1 MGSQY
6 FEVLVFALVALFIGL
21 RLRSVL
27 GRRTGNE
34 RQPPQ
39 FGAPG
44 VGPGPSNVTP
54 LRPATEPRA
63 VGPIVDVG
71 PIPPSDPVAAGFAS
85 IRSVDPSI
93 TADGFLSGAGAAF
106 DMILRAFAQ
115 GDETALRP
123 LLADDVFQNFT
134 KVIRARREAGETCEN
149 KLVRIVS
156 GEIVEAGMAGRFA
169 RVTVRFVSQQIIV
182 VKDAQGAVVE
192 GDADKT
198 VQLTD
203 LWTFERD
210 PRSKDPNWALVAT
223 RSQDE

>member
-34 RQPPQ
+34 RPPPQ

-44 VGPGPSNVTP
+44 TGNGASNVTP
-54 LRPATEPRA
+54 LRPGAEARGN
-63 VGPIVDVG
+63 GPIIDVG
-71 PIPPSDPVAAGFAS
+71 PVPPSDPVAAGFAS
-85 IRSVDPSI
+85 IRSIDPAI

-106 DMILRAFAQ
+106 GMILQAFAR
-115 GDETALRP
+115 GEEATLRP
-123 LLADDVFQNFT
+123 LLAEDVFQNFAN
-134 KVIRARREAGETCEN
+134 VIRARREAGETCEN
-149 KLVRIVS
+149 RLVRIVS
-156 GEIVEAGMAGRFA
+156 ADLVEAGMAGRNA
-169 RVTVRFVSQQIIV
+169 RITVRFVSQQIIV
-182 VKDAQGAVVE
+182 VKNAQGAVVE
-192 GDADKT
+192 GDPDKT

-210 PRSKDPNWALVAT
+210 PRSRDPNWALVAT

>member
-54 LRPATEPRA
+54 LRPAADGRA
-63 VGPIVDVG
+63 AGPIIDVG
-71 PIPPSDPVAAGFAS
+71 PIPPSDPVTTGFAS
-85 IRSVDPSI
+85 IRSIDPSI
-93 TADGFLSGAGAAF
+93 TADGFLGGAGAAF
-106 DMILRAFAQ
+106 EMILRAFAQ
-115 GDETALRP
+115 GEETVLRP
-123 LLADDVFQNFT
+123 LLADDVFQNFA
-134 KVIRARREAGETCEN
+134 KVIRARHEAHETCEN

-156 GEIVEAGMAGRFA
+156 ADIVEAGMAGRFA

-182 VKDAQGAVVE
+182 VKDAQGTVVE
-192 GDADKT
+192 GDANKT